1 MYREHFYRYSHRPH
15 WLTPPIFYYPV
26 HEIIPVALY
35 GARLFVVIVLCTLKR
50 ELWVF
55 ASSSLTF
62 HPLNRQP
69 APLMS
74 RQPARSRCNN
84 NKQALNVLGWDSCC
98 SFVLRIAQPISYSVF
113 FRKNKKSFLFRL
125 PTEEEANFFKR
136 RKQFLIPASP
146 LTFQLLST
154 HRRSEKVYRGSL
166 SRDQLNR
173 KLIVT
178 VSQVIVCCTFLHGW
192 RSRKSQRYF
201 IFMHW
206 NGNSSNKSSA
216 GWKLFLQILLLCQKA
231 WNFLLFYWTHR
242 KLFI

>member
-1 MYREHFYRYSHRPH
+1 M
-15 WLTPPIFYYPV
+15 
-26 HEIIPVALY
+26 
-35 GARLFVVIVLCTLKR
+35 
-50 ELWVF
+50 F

-84 NKQALNVLGWDSCC
+84 NKQALDVLGWDSCC

-125 PTEEEANFFKR
+125 PTEEEANFLKR
-136 RKQFLIPASP
+136 PKQFLIPASS

-178 VSQVIVCCTFLHGW
+178 VSQVIVCCTFLLGW
-192 RSRKSQRYF
+192 RSRKSRRYF
-201 IFMHW
+201 IFVHR

-216 GWKLFLQILLLCQKA
+216 GWKFSCKFYFYAKKLETFYYFIERTENASFKKVKA
-231 WNFLLFYWTHR
+231 LKGF
-242 KLFI
+242 FIERIERF